1 MANSQTNV
9 SDEIS
14 PRGPTIEPAAIS
26 RAIEAFVHGF
36 GFTRSFTHPY
46 LAERVGPLWV
56 MRDAPRKKGDYRSEE
71 WVAYGVAPEEV
82 DRIARQQTR
91 GRFALCVICGLDE
104 PHAPQVAGYKALGYR
119 LGTTE
124 PLMTHSLD
132 QIPLFDSPARVERVL
147 TPDLAQRLAKA
158 AGARQLLPEHLS
170 ADAPLR
176 QYVAWVDGELVGW
189 VRSIVVGDATWCSN
203 MYVRPEFRRRGIARA
218 MLSRM
223 LHDDCAGCAQ
233 TAVLL
238 ASHTG
243 AKLYPVVGY
252 EQIGTLLLFTPKKR

>member
-1 MANSQTNV
+1 M
-9 SDEIS
+9 
-14 PRGPTIEPAAIS
+14 

-56 MRDAPRKKGDYRSEE
+56 MRDAPRKNGVYRNEE
-71 WVAYGVAPEEV
+71 WVAYDVTPEEV
-82 DRIARQQTR
+82 DRIAQGQAR
-91 GRFALCVICGLDE
+91 GRFAVCMICGLGE
-104 PHAPQVAGYKALGYR
+104 PHAPQIAEFKALGYR
-119 LGTTE
+119 LGHTE
-124 PLMTHSLD
+124 PFMTHALA
-132 QIPLFDSPARVERVL
+132 QIPRFDSTATIERIL
-147 TPDLAQRLAKA
+147 TGDMAQRLAKA
-158 AGARQLLPEHLS
+158 AGSRQILPEHLTE
-170 ADAPLR
+170 DAPLR
-176 QYVAWVDGELVGW
+176 QYVALMDGELVGW

-218 MLSRM
+218 MLCRM
-223 LHDDCAGCAQ
+223 LQDDRAAGAQ

-252 EQIGTLLLFTPKKR
+252 QQIGTLLLFTPKKRS